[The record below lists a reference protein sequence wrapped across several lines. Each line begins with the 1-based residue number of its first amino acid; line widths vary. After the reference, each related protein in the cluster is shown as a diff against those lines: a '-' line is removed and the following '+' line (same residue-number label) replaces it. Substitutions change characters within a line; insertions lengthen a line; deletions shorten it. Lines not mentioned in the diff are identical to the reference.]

1 MSTIACFSITA
12 ENVVKLYAATVVKD
26 ELPFLPWDMNMMFVY
41 VIFVWTLSLMKSKYK
56 CHVLYAD
63 VH

>member
-41 VIFVWTLSLMKSKYK
+41 VTFVWTPSPMKSK
-56 CHVLYAD
+56 
-63 VH
+63 

>member
-26 ELPFLPWDMNMMFVY
+26 EQPFLPWDMNMMFVY
-41 VIFVWTLSLMKSKYK
+41 VIFVWTLSPIKSK
-56 CHVLYAD
+56 
-63 VH
+63 